1 MTDYGIN
8 LLSELA
14 APLIAPLSV
23 VLAMVMLVHRPLLS
37 RFGPQCVY
45 WLWLLVPLSMACYLL
60 PVASFAAS
68 TQANGQV
75 ERFIVSSA
83 ATVKS
88 GFDSQWFGF
97 IWLFGSCAILAVW
110 LFNHVVLV
118 KKLKLTP
125 YTLQDN
131 LVDMPQ
137 KLSIYQSAHTFSPL
151 LLGLFKQKLVVPEDF
166 TALYT
171 TEQQKLILE
180 HEICHFDR
188 NDIYW
193 NLIAFMFIAL
203 FWFHPLVWLAYF
215 RFRRDQE
222 LSCDHSVLARKQLK
236 SRINYSKALLVSA
249 ESSPPITF
257 AHLTFKQYG
266 DKEIMFERIKHIQ
279 ANVKTSKL
287 GLVALMA
294 LAVTGVTSMSYAG
307 SVGTKASGAYEQST
321 YQAKPVKRIEPRYPA
336 AAVADQASGS
346 VLLKFDVD
354 QQGNAINI
362 EVVKSKPE
370 GLFDDS
376 AVDALAKWKYEQHQ
390 YGVIADNYVQLD
402 FMFDDKADKT
412 HLIESIRVSN

>member
-8 LLSELA
+8 LLSEL
-14 APLIAPLSV
+14 IAPLSV
-23 VLAMVMLVHRPLLS
+23 VLAMVLLVHRPLLN

-60 PVASFAAS
+60 PVASFSQQIAAG
-68 TQANGQV
+68 GQV

-83 ATVKS
+83 ATIKS
-88 GFDSQWFGF
+88 GFDGKWFGM
-97 IWLFGSCAILAVW
+97 IWLLGSASLLAVW
-110 LFNHVVLV
+110 LFNHMVLV

-125 YTLQDN
+125 YKLQDN

-151 LLGLFKQKLVVPEDF
+151 LLGLYKQKLVVPEDF

-193 NLIAFMFIAL
+193 NLLAFSFIAL

-279 ANVKTSKL
+279 SNVKTSKL
-287 GLVALMA
+287 GLFALMA

-307 SVGTKASGAYEQST
+307 SVGAETGAKASSTYEQSA
-321 YQAKPVKRIEPRYPA
+321 YQAKPIKRIEPRYPA
-336 AAVADQASGS
+336 AAAAEQASGS

-376 AVDALAKWKYEQHQ
+376 AVDALAQWKYEQHQ